1 MVKVNR
7 KEDEPMKEGY
17 VDNCF
22 ASLYYKEMGQGM
34 PLIMLHGN
42 GESHEIFARLSELM
56 SRYYRV
62 ILMDSRGHGSSLM
75 KGEAARG
82 ELTIPDMAADVVQVM
97 EFLHVPRAV
106 ILGFSDGAN
115 VALETASCYPGRVSA
130 VVAVSG
136 NALPRGM
143 STASLMEVKLNTPC
157 GAVWR
162 RYRCPGTSGIRR
174 LKAASCSALWPD
186 GPGWTRRSCPASRRR
201 F

>member
-7 KEDEPMKEGY
+7 KEAEPMKEGY
-17 VDNCF
+17 VDNSF

-75 KGEAARG
+75 RGDAARG
-82 ELTIPDMAADVVQVM
+82 DLTISDMAADVVQVM

-106 ILGFSDGAN
+106 ILGFSK
-115 VALETASCYPGRVSA
+115 R
-130 VVAVSG
+130 
-136 NALPRGM
+136 
-143 STASLMEVKLNTPC
+143 
-157 GAVWR
+157 
-162 RYRCPGTSGIRR
+162 
-174 LKAASCSALWPD
+174 
-186 GPGWTRRSCPASRRR
+186 GPGDSQLLSGTCVRRGGSQRKCPAKRHEHCLADGGEIKIRPVARSGEDTAAAGRQG
-201 F
+201 